1 MVWTTSMKWKVIS
14 LFLIFFQLVQT
25 LSGTPKAVCMDHG
38 WPPSVCLFS
47 SSSPTFFLSTCS
59 LPDSSKSPTNT
70 IPSILLKPSF
80 QGYKHIIPSKSNVL
94 CCSTKILLFC
104 SATFIRNNAK
114 SREIWKF
121 QRYQLIVNYEL
132 RPILPPPF
140 TFISHIYLTFKYI
153 IRRCKGK
160 RDFFDNGLSKFLWM
174 ECNIIQSNFVISN

>member
-25 LSGTPKAVCMDHG
+25 LTGTPKAVCMDHG

-94 CCSTKILLFC
+94 CCSTKILLFAVQLSFETTPNLGRSGSSSVTSWLWITSC
-104 SATFIRNNAK
+104 DPSSPHPSRSLVIYTSHSSTSFEGVKAK
-114 SREIWKF
+114 G
-121 QRYQLIVNYEL
+121 
-132 RPILPPPF
+132 
-140 TFISHIYLTFKYI
+140 ISLTM
-153 IRRCKGK
+153 
-160 RDFFDNGLSKFLWM
+160 D
-174 ECNIIQSNFVISN
+174 